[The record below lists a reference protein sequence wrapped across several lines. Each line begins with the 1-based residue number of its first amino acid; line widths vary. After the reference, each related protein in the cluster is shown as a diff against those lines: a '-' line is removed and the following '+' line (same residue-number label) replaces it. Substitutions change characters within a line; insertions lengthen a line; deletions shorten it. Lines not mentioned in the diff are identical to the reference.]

1 MKKYHIYHWPDSQG
15 LSRDDRNI
23 LIAPPVGKESEYD
36 STYMVPEEVD
46 ENHDDDSAYVLLGF
60 PENQPWQ
67 GVRKTLCDYEGNVF
81 VPLKLLIAINKGKEL
96 DIVLGVSKDTIKR
109 TKKAVSDNIKAILHA
124 ADEPYVTLGKQ
135 DKSFRIAIPGRGQEG
150 PDTIVDVYENSDHEI
165 GVTHYN
171 PNDDAVG
178 TRETLLADF
187 PLEVVIAIYE
197 AFREQFQY
205 V

>member
-15 LSRDDRNI
+15 LSRNKENI

-46 ENHDDDSAYVLLGF
+46 EDHDDDSAYVLLGF
-60 PENQPWQ
+60 PENQSWQ

-96 DIVLGVSKDTIKR
+96 DIVLGVSKDTIAR
-109 TKKAVSDNIKAILHA
+109 TKKVVADNIKAILNA
-124 ADEPYVTLGKQ
+124 AEEPYIILGKT
-135 DKSFRIAIPGRGQEG
+135 DKPFRVNIPGRAVEG
-150 PDTIVDVYENSDHEI
+150 PDTIVDVYENSGHEI
-165 GVTHYN
+165 AVTHYN
-171 PNDDAVG
+171 PNEDAVG
-178 TRETLLADF
+178 TRRTLLADF
-187 PLEVVIAIYE
+187 PLEIVISIYE
-197 AFREQFQY
+197 TFKEQFQY